1 MIGKVR
7 SHIRY
12 PFLLLF
18 VAATALF
25 ASGCLWGV
33 VTDAETGAPLRGV
46 NVTYVDSYG
55 QTFSTTTDEN
65 GMYAFDQAKGPVPA
79 RGAANVT
86 VDAAGY
92 EPMTVAPLI
101 EYNENPG
108 ASIANLSSFWE
119 VQNLPVSPPDDRY
132 HSEEGGYSVTF
143 PPGWL
148 VMTEP
153 DSPAV
158 VAMSPPADPFG
169 MCVSVSEPWYGEI
182 DPTVLVVSLMR
193 ELRGEC
199 VDFKENSRTSTEID
213 MMPATRVVFSC
224 TLRVEIEGVHRTA
237 SIKAII
243 YLADRAET
251 LYMLMCSSQQT
262 AFPGRQ
268 LVFDEIAGGFRTD

>member
-1 MIGKVR
+1 LIGKVR

-18 VAATALF
+18 VAASALF

-33 VTDAETGAPLRGV
+33 VTDSETGAPLRGV

-101 EYNENPG
+101 EFNENPG
-108 ASIANLSSFWE
+108 ASLANLSSFWE
-119 VQNLPVSPPDDRY
+119 VQNLAVSPPDSRY
-132 HSEEGGYSVTF
+132 HVEEGGYSLTF
-143 PPGWL
+143 PPNWE

-153 DSPAV
+153 DSAGATAV
-158 VAMSPPADPFG
+158 SPPTDPFG
-169 MCVSVSEPWYGEI
+169 MCASVSGPWYGEI
-182 DPTVLVVSLMR
+182 DPAVLVNGLMR
-193 ELRGEC
+193 DIRGDC

-213 MMPATRVVFSC
+213 MMPATRLVFSC
-224 TLRVEIEGVHRTA
+224 TLRVEIEGVYRTA
-237 SIKAII
+237 DIKAII
-243 YLADRAET
+243 YFGERADT
-251 LYMLMCSSQQT
+251 LYMLMCSSQQS

-268 LVFDEIAGGFRTD
+268 LVFDEIASGFRTD